1 MVNCKR
7 CDGPVDEDH
16 IRAELRHRTGDIPE
30 TCERAAAASVFC
42 GLTCA
47 LEDLAAVND

>member
-1 MVNCKR
+1 LVR
-7 CDGPVDEDH
+7 
-16 IRAELRHRTGDIPE
+16 RTHDITE

-47 LEDLAAVND
+47 LLDLVSKREYPGNQA